1 MSLTM
6 AKRSLQKISSQSSSG
21 ELRSKIFFIIFAI
34 LIYRIGTYIPIP
46 GVNTLAMTQMIGNQ
60 AGGVLGMFNMF
71 TGGALG
77 RMSIFT
83 LNIMPYIT
91 ASIIMQLLTV
101 ISSEMSALK
110 KEGDAGRRKI
120 NKYTKYLTI
129 LLALSQGYGIA
140 VGIENMGSPGAE
152 IVLDPGFTFRLVAA
166 LSLLGGTMFV
176 VWLGEQIT
184 ARGLG
189 NGTSLIIFAGIV
201 AGLPSALASLFE
213 MGRTGAL
220 STFVILAIIF
230 MALALISGII
240 FFERAQRRIV
250 VQYPKKQV
258 GNKIYGGDSTHLPL
272 KLNTAG
278 VIPPI
283 FANSIL
289 LFPTTILGLIGAN
302 SDSVVHYFIS
312 SHLTHGKFLFLA
324 LYVILI
330 FFFGFFYTSV
340 VFNPDETAEN
350 LRKNGA
356 IVLGKR
362 PGKQTSEYLDY
373 VLTRLTVIGS
383 IYISVVCIIPELLMT
398 HYAVPFY
405 LGGTSLLI
413 VVNVVMDLFTK
424 VQTYFLTTQYS
435 SLIKKNKMSIR

>member
-1 MSLTM
+1 MSLMM
-6 AKRSLQKISSQSSSG
+6 AKRSVQNLSAQSSSG
-21 ELRSKIFFIIFAI
+21 EFRSKILFIIFAI
-34 LIYRIGTYIPIP
+34 ILYRIGTYIPVP
-46 GVNTLAMTQMIGNQ
+46 GVNTLAMTQVMGQ
-60 AGGVLGMFNMF
+60 QSGGVLGMFNMF

-91 ASIIMQLLTV
+91 ASIVMQLMTV
-101 ISSEMSALK
+101 ISKDIGALK
-110 KEGDAGRRKI
+110 KEGESGKKKI

-129 LLALSQGYGIA
+129 LLAVSQGYGIS
-140 VGIENMGSPGAE
+140 VGIENMGSPGNE
-152 IVLDPGFTFRLVAA
+152 IVLDPGMYFRMVAV

-184 ARGLG
+184 AKGLG
-189 NGTSLIIFAGIV
+189 NGSSLIIFAGIV
-201 AGLPSALASLFE
+201 AGLPSAIASLFE

-220 STFVILAIIF
+220 STFVILMIVV
-230 MALALISGII
+230 MALALIAGII
-240 FFERAQRRIV
+240 FFERAQRKIT
-250 VQYPKKQV
+250 VQYPKKQI

-289 LFPTTILGLIGAN
+289 LFPTTILGFIGSN
-302 SDSVVHYFIS
+302 GDSVVHSFIS
-312 SHLTHGKFLFLA
+312 EHLSHGKFLFLA
-324 LYVILI
+324 IYVTMI

-362 PGKQTSEYLDY
+362 PGKQTAEYLDY

-383 IYISVVCIIPELLMT
+383 MYISVVCIIPELLMT

-424 VQTYFLTTQYS
+424 VQTHFLTAQYS
-435 SLIKKNKMSIR
+435 NLLKKNRMSIR